1 MRRYDFNLNTFII
14 NRLTYKYRQ
23 TVREVVDATM
33 KSYPSA
39 NISKV
44 INTVIRYKSSYIEF
58 DFYSKVD
65 LICYFMQ
72 CDHVSPSQ
80 INTLHEKLLKNIERL
95 YYLNSP
101 SKKMLKDM
109 GIYESDIDQII
120 QIIGN
125 SFSSV
130 SDLEKLLAQ
139 NYYKLSDISVVS
151 KYIIMRLINS

>member
-1 MRRYDFNLNTFII
+1 
-14 NRLTYKYRQ
+14 
-23 TVREVVDATM
+23 
-33 KSYPSA
+33 
-39 NISKV
+39 
-44 INTVIRYKSSYIEF
+44 
-58 DFYSKVD
+58 
-65 LICYFMQ
+65 
-72 CDHVSPSQ
+72 
-80 INTLHEKLLKNIERL
+80 
-95 YYLNSP
+95 
-101 SKKMLKDM
+101 MLKDM